1 MKRVSRRSFVAG
13 MGAMPFALWLQKE
26 RIPIGPLRKKWVRY
40 EARTTEGQK
49 MLKIYADT
57 VNKMMNSTTAGDPRS
72 WIFQWYTHAVR
83 PDRTK
88 AGEISSIYGG
98 GSSPNKTLATDAWS
112 TCQPHFSGDE
122 PSFLPWHRMFVY
134 FLESIVR
141 KASGNDD
148 FSLPY
153 WNYSVTGS
161 VHGVIPPEFT
171 NSSDPTLKWLYRA
184 DRNPGVNTGT
194 AIDTGDPGA
203 LDLTA
208 LKQTTYEPNGAA
220 PGFNADLDGGI
231 HGAVHVDTGNSTNMG
246 SVPWA
251 ARDPIFWMHHCNL
264 DRLWASWNKN
274 GGVNPG
280 GGWLTKS
287 FTFADL
293 NGTKVVATVSNFDS
307 LSKLDYTYDRL
318 EPAPFRIPFLPW
330 PFPLAHPTP
339 LQIHELT
346 QVPLTAQTTRL
357 AMTAAKVP
365 QAPPEPFTAHVA
377 RLAPEKSIY
386 LVIKNLQ
393 SDVHPGVTYQV
404 FLDLPSGKS
413 PNEASAHRV
422 GTINFFG
429 TATQHALAAAGQ
441 MQMNSKF
448 FSFDI
453 TDIVKG
459 LQANKLLQDKPVVTI
474 VPAGKPAADAK
485 PVVGE
490 ISIQEQ

>member
-1 MKRVSRRSFVAG
+1 MKKVSRRSFVAG

-26 RIPIGPLRKKWVRY
+26 RIPIGPLRKTWVRY

-57 VNKMMNSTTAGDPRS
+57 VNTMMNSTTAGDPRS

-98 GSSPNKTLATDAWS
+98 GASPNKTLATDAWS

-134 FLESIVR
+134 FFESIIR
-141 KASGNDD
+141 KASGHNE

-153 WNYSVTGS
+153 WNYSVTGAA
-161 VHGVIPPEFT
+161 HGVIPPEFT
-171 NSSDPTLKWLYRA
+171 NSSDPSLKWLFRSN
-184 DRNPGVNTGT
+184 RNPGVNTGT
-194 AIDTGDPGA
+194 AIDASDPGA
-203 LDLTA
+203 LSLDVM
-208 LKQTTYEPNGAA
+208 KQTTYEPNGAA
-220 PGFNADLDGGI
+220 SGFNADLDGGI
-231 HGAVHVDTGNSTNMG
+231 HGNVHVDTGDSTNMG

-251 ARDPIFWMHHCNL
+251 ARDPIFWLHHCNL

-280 GGWLTKS
+280 GPWLTKS

-293 NGTKVVATVSNFDS
+293 NGTKVTATVDHFDS
-307 LSKLDYTYDRL
+307 LSKLDYTYDRF
-318 EPAPFRIPFLPW
+318 EPSPWFKRPLPW
-330 PFPLAHPTP
+330 PFEVAHPTP
-339 LQIHELT
+339 LQIHELAEI
-346 QVPLTAQTTRL
+346 PLTAQTTRL
-357 AMTAAKVP
+357 AMTTAKVP
-365 QAPPEPFTAHVA
+365 QAPQEAFTAHVA
-377 RLAPEKSIY
+377 KLAPDKRVY
-386 LVIKNLQ
+386 LVIKNLR
-393 SDVHPGVTYQV
+393 SDTHPGVTYQV
-404 FLDLPSGKS
+404 FIDVPSGRS
-413 PNEASAHRV
+413 LNQASAHRV

-429 TATQHALAAAGQ
+429 AVTHHEVAPNQPD
-441 MQMNSKF
+441 SKF

-474 VPAGKPAADAK
+474 VPSGKPAADAK

-490 ISIQEQ
+490 VSILEQ